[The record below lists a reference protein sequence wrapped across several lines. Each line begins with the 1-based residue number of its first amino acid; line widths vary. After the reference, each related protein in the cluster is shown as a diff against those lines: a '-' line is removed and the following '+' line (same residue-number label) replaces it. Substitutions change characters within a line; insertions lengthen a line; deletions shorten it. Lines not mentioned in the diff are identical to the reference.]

1 MEKLRNLVG
10 AAIDE
15 SRRLRG
21 SYQTQLEEW
30 SLLASQRC
38 VECIGGGGKIMIAGN
53 GGSAADSQHFA
64 AELIVRLTSRFDRQ
78 ALPALA
84 LTVDSSVMTA
94 AANDYGYRKI
104 FSRQLEGLGKSGDL
118 FIGISTSG
126 SSANIVDAFT
136 TANEQGLGTIGL
148 FGPNGPAAD
157 DLCELPLLVPGDST
171 MRIQEEHIFAL
182 HLLVEL
188 IEARYFKK

>member
-1 MEKLRNLVG
+1 VTSPEELIAQAIEKSISLRT
-10 AAIDE
+10 
-15 SRRLRG
+15 SYRRHL
-21 SYQTQLEEW
+21 TDWL
-30 SLLASQRC
+30 LLASTRLNEVLRQ
-38 VECIGGGGKIMIAGN
+38 GGRVLVAGN